1 MNSLDELIRAFSL
14 IEEIVV
20 EPVEY
25 RIHYDTAGNITMCTM
40 QNHPTETDYIIVTKE
55 EYDNYFRY
63 CVVGSKLKK
72 IDRNLGNSVQLTK
85 SDSGYQV
92 VKNHA
97 GIVLEPGEIYA
108 DTEYY
113 DRTN

>member
-14 IEEIVV
+14 IEEIVE
-20 EPVEY
+20 EPIEY

-40 QNHPTETDYIIVTKE
+40 QDHPDDTQYIVVSKD
-55 EYDNYFRY
+55 EYDSYFRY
-63 CVVGSKLKK
+63 YVVDSKLKK
-72 IDRNLGNSVQLTK
+72 IDIPSSNSIQLTK

-97 GIVLEPGEIYA
+97 GLIVEAGETYEDI
-108 DTEYY
+108 EYY
-113 DRTN
+113 DTTN

>member
-14 IEEIVV
+14 IEEIV
-20 EPVEY
+20 EELIEY
-25 RIHYDTAGNITMCTM
+25 RIHYDTAGNITVCTM
-40 QNHPTETDYIIVTKE
+40 QDHPDDTQYIVVSKD

-63 CVVGSKLKK
+63 YVVDNKLKK
-72 IDRNLGNSVQLTK
+72 IDRNPGNSVQLTK
-85 SDSGYQV
+85 SDSGYLV